1 MNPLVY
7 NQEGAMAHVEISAG
21 KYGLG
26 RVRWQEIVADDPLY
40 HHQLQGML
48 IADTLVEK
56 IMATII
62 QEDSMAKV
70 CCESESAILLC
81 SQ

>member
-1 MNPLVY
+1 
-7 NQEGAMAHVEISAG
+7 MAHVEISAG

-26 RVRWQEIVADDPLY
+26 RVRLQEIVADDTLY
-40 HHQLQGML
+40 HHQLQGYMYAD
-48 IADTLVEK
+48 ADTLVEK

>member
-1 MNPLVY
+1 
-7 NQEGAMAHVEISAG
+7 MAHVEISAG
-21 KYGLG
+21 KYGLI
-26 RVRWQEIVADDPLY
+26 RVRWQEIVADAPLY
-40 HHQLQGML
+40 HHQLQGYML

-62 QEDSMAKV
+62 QNDSMAKV

>member
-1 MNPLVY
+1 
-7 NQEGAMAHVEISAG
+7 MAHVEIAAG

-26 RVRWQEIVADDPLY
+26 RVRSQEIVADAPLY
-40 HHQLQGML
+40 HHQLQGYML

-56 IMATII
+56 IMAII
-62 QEDSMAKV
+62 QIQNDSMAKV